1 MTYLV
6 TIMLEVDIWAD
17 DIHKHPKY
25 LKEEVIQW
33 YKNQNYDKKNFEMN
47 YIIQKIFKITYTTD
61 YEEDNSEMSI
71 VADPDDDGNYPI
83 HIDKYPYLVAGK
95 LIASYIDSI

>member
-1 MTYLV
+1 MAYTATLM
-6 TIMLEVDIWAD
+6 IKVDIWAD

-33 YKNQNYDKKNFEMN
+33 YKEQNYDKKDFNME
-47 YIIQKIFKITYTTD
+47 YVLEKTFKITYTTD
-61 YEEDNSEMSI
+61 YEEDSVEMGI

-83 HIDKYPYLVAGK
+83 YINKYPYLIAGK
-95 LIASYIDSI
+95 VLSASCE